1 MRLADILGLSTQS
14 IKGNKLRS
22 FLTIAIITLGVWA
35 LISIITVIQI
45 LENNIMTSFS
55 AMGTTS
61 FSVQAEGLRGSR
73 RHSAKKKQSN
83 RNPTITYQQAIQFA
97 KSYDY
102 PGITGISILASGG
115 TVIKSK
121 KKTSNPNTKVL
132 AVDENFLPISE
143 IAIAAGR
150 NFNRVD
156 ATRNENI
163 CFVGNKISKNYFGSP
178 RKAIDKKLYVG
189 NTPYRIIGVL
199 EETGS
204 SFIDRTD
211 NQVFISLSNARQH
224 FALQNNSYV
233 ISVKVRDVKY
243 LPLAQDAAIGRMRTI
258 KQLKL
263 NETENFNIVSSDGL
277 ANMLLGNIRFVSM
290 AASAIGFI
298 TLLGAAIGLMNIM
311 LVAVAE
317 RTREIGVSKAIGATN
332 KTIRLQF
339 LSESITIS
347 LIGGVLGV
355 IIGIAT
361 GNFMSLM
368 LESPFVI
375 PWKWA
380 LLGLLTCLVVGLVSG
395 IYPALKASR
404 LNPISA
410 LRYE

>member
-1 MRLADILGLSTQS
+1 MQLADIFGLTKQS
-14 IKGNKLRS
+14 IKGNRLRS
-22 FLTIAIITLGVWA
+22 NLTIAIITLGVWA

-45 LENNIMTSFS
+45 LENNILTSFS
-55 AMGTTS
+55 AMGTNS
-61 FSVQAEGLRGSR
+61 FTVQAEGLRGSR
-73 RHSAKKKQSN
+73 RHSNRRQSN
-83 RNPTITYQQAIQFA
+83 RNPTITYQQATQFV

-102 PGITGISILASGG
+102 PATVGISILASGG
-115 TVIKSK
+115 TIIKSK

-132 AVDENFLPISE
+132 AVDENFIPIAE
-143 IAIAAGR
+143 IAMEAGR

-156 ATRNENI
+156 AKRNENI

-189 NTPYRIIGVL
+189 NIPYRVIGVL

-211 NQVFISLSNARQH
+211 NQVFITTNNARQH
-224 FALQNNSYV
+224 FALQNKSYV

-243 LPLAQDAAIGRMRTI
+243 LPLAEDAAIGRMRTL
-258 KQLKL
+258 KKLKL
-263 NETENFNIVSSDGL
+263 NETENFSIVSSDGL
-277 ANMLLGNIRFVSM
+277 ANMLLDNIRFVSL
-290 AASAIGFI
+290 AAGAIGFI

-339 LSESITIS
+339 ISESIYIS
-347 LIGGVLGV
+347 IKGGILG
-355 IIGIAT
+355 IIVGIAT
-361 GNFMSLM
+361 GNFMSIL

-380 LLGLLTCLVVGLVSG
+380 LLGLGTCLIVGLVSG

-404 LNPISA
+404 LNPINA